1 MKITKTLGLL
11 PLAAVIALAACKQQ
25 TPSVTE
31 ASPDAASATAS
42 APAGAS
48 SATVTLAPT
57 AGKTAQGALKFEP
70 ADGGVKVSGSL
81 SGLKPG
87 AEHGFHVHEKGD
99 CSAPDASSAGGH
111 LNPDQQPHGNSAQ
124 GPHHAGDAPNLKAD
138 DTGNAEVSVMIE
150 GLEVGTGGPKDVVGK
165 AVVVHEG
172 PDDYQSQ
179 PAGNSGSRIACGVIN
194 GG

>member
-1 MKITKTLGLL
+1 MKIAKSLGLL
-11 PLAAVIALAACKQQ
+11 PLVAVVALSACKQE
-25 TPSVTE
+25 TPSITA
-31 ASPDAASATAS
+31 ASPDAGSATS
-42 APAGAS
+42 TQVGAS
-48 SATVTLAPT
+48 SATATLAPT
-57 AGKTAQGALKFEP
+57 EGKTAQGTLKFEP

-99 CSAPDASSAGGH
+99 CSASDASSAGGH
-111 LNPDQQPHGNSAQ
+111 LNPDQQPHGNVAQ
-124 GPHHAGDAPNLKAD
+124 GPHHAGDAPNVKAD
-138 DTGNAEVSVMIE
+138 DSGNAEVSVTIA

-179 PAGNSGSRIACGVIN
+179 PAGNSGGRIACGVIN

>member
-1 MKITKTLGLL
+1 MKIVHRLSLL
-11 PLAAVIALAACKQQ
+11 PFAAAIALSACKQE
-25 TPSVTE
+25 TPPVTS
-31 ASPDAASATAS
+31 ASPAAGMSTN
-42 APAGAS
+42 APTSAS
-48 SATVTLAPT
+48 SATAMLSPT
-57 AGKTAQGALKFEP
+57 EGKTAQGTLKFE
-70 ADGGVKVSGSL
+70 AGDGGVKVSGSL

-111 LNPDQQPHGNSAQ
+111 LNPDQQPHGNVSQ
-124 GPHHAGDAPNLKAD
+124 GPHHAGDAPNVKAD
-138 DTGNAEVSVMIE
+138 DSGNADVSVTLP
-150 GLEVGTGGPKDVVGK
+150 GLEIGTGGAKDVIGK

-179 PAGNSGSRIACGVIN
+179 PAGNSGGRIACGVIN